1 MTAIVAKNIAD
12 VRKRGAEV
20 QAISAIAF
28 YVLAAGVVGEIV
40 VAPVWD
46 LVKSWGAAPWDAWRR
61 DFGVR
66 WVDVLPAM
74 ILMGGL
80 WCAQRL
86 FGRVGAG
93 DVFTA
98 ANARDL
104 ERIGASLGWCA
115 LFVFFEPMLK
125 ALITRSPDDIDFE
138 FWAIVL
144 SLLGGAVVLV
154 GRIWGLAVEVKA
166 ENDQIV

>member
-1 MTAIVAKNIAD
+1 MTVIAARNLAD

-46 LVKSWGAAPWDAWRR
+46 LVKSWGAVDWAAWRR
-61 DFGVR
+61 DLGVR
-66 WVDVLPAM
+66 WVDVLPAL
-74 ILMGGL
+74 ILMSGL

-98 ANARDL
+98 ANAKDL

-115 LFVFFEPMLK
+115 LFVFIEPMLK
-125 ALITRSPDDIDFE
+125 ATIMRAPGKIDFE
-138 FWAIVL
+138 VWAIVL
-144 SLLGGAVVLV
+144 SLIGGAVVLI